1 MSLRKKIRRLISIGR
16 AEAVARRIVRERL
29 QSTDPARIHLG
40 CGPRVLAGWINTD
53 SNDQRPEILY
63 ANLLR
68 RLPFPDDFA
77 QYVFSEHVH
86 EHLSYK
92 EGSRL
97 LHDVYRVLRPSG
109 VLRLA
114 VPDLDF
120 FIRLYTD
127 KEKHSAFIRKYHR
140 SFEQEGPPGAN
151 SIINSVFMEHGHRY
165 IYDFRELK
173 DQLEI
178 AGFRN
183 VRKMEPGKSDHDDLK
198 NLETN
203 PAARGE
209 TLDLHVACTLCVE
222 ATKMPMDQRLEPRTR
237 AS

>member
-1 MSLRKKIRRLISIGR
+1 MSRLISIR
-16 AEAVARRIVRERL
+16 RSAATARRIVRERL
-29 QSTDPARIHLG
+29 EKKDLVRIHLG
-40 CGPRVLAGWINTD
+40 CGPRVFSGWINTD
-53 SNDQRPEILY
+53 SNNRQAEILY
-63 ANLLR
+63 VDLVR
-68 RLPFPDDFA
+68 KLPFPEDFA
-77 QYVFSEHVH
+77 QYVFSEHVF

-92 EGSRL
+92 EGSLL
-97 LHDVYRVLRPSG
+97 LHEIYRVLRPSG

-127 KEKHSAFIRKYHR
+127 TEQHSAFIKKYYR
-140 SFEQEGPPGAN
+140 SFEQEGPPGPNA
-151 SIINSVFMEHGHRY
+151 IINSVFMEHGHRY

-173 DQLEI
+173 DQLEV

-203 PAARGE
+203 PLARGE
-209 TLDLHVACTLCVE
+209 TLDLHVACTLCLE
-222 ATKMPMDQRLEPRTR
+222 ATKIGSDQRLEPRTR